1 MKKGRIFQEQG
12 AIDPDT
18 NMPGV
23 SKAKQSP
30 MWPEGKTER
39 QQGVGLGGWEGPTL
53 QGHAEGSRRKGCRGA
68 KTGLPREEGDN
79 RKTPGTEDGFR
90 RCTEVTRKADL
101 KGR

>member
-12 AIDPDT
+12 TIDPDT

-39 QQGVGLGGWEGPTL
+39 QQGVGRGGWEGPTL
-53 QGHAEGSRRKGCRGA
+53 QGHARAPGEKAAGGQRRGCRGRKEATA
-68 KTGLPREEGDN
+68 KLQGQRMDSGGAQ
-79 RKTPGTEDGFR
+79 R
-90 RCTEVTRKADL
+90 
-101 KGR
+101 